1 MLLYRRRLLSTPPLG
16 PVWWA
21 PVPAGTITRTEF
33 FETPT
38 TDQTVTGSLFADP
51 DSFGAGTI
59 SSTYSVT
66 GTLFADPDSFGAG
79 TTSSAYSVTGSLF
92 ADPDSFGTGAI
103 SMSFLQTITG
113 VLFGDPDAF
122 GAGTVAEAVIGPP
135 SPHIVV
141 PQQRLVM

>member
-16 PVWWA
+16 PVWWE

-38 TDQTVTGSLFADP
+38 TDQTVTGSLFTDP

-59 SSTYSVT
+59 SST
-66 GTLFADPDSFGAG
+66 
-79 TTSSAYSVTGSLF
+79 YSVTGSLF

-135 SPHIVV
+135 SPHIDV